1 MSSAEPKSP
10 RVKIRLSDGNFKWQS
25 LQRSSSGSIDVCD
38 GIIWRSLGGHFQM
51 CREQKASIPPGR
63 ITGKKGGS
71 PVAALLCSRTSSSS
85 LCSKLSN
92 DAKTREKILIA
103 FLLAAKPINQNIPNL
118 FWVFNPHF
126 SHLVLFYSGSAC
138 PPVPQSFVWIYSRPK
153 FS

>member
-1 MSSAEPKSP
+1 
-10 RVKIRLSDGNFKWQS
+10 
-25 LQRSSSGSIDVCD
+25 
-38 GIIWRSLGGHFQM
+38 M

-63 ITGKKGGS
+63 ITGKKGGG

-118 FWVFNPHF
+118 F
-126 SHLVLFYSGSAC
+126 
-138 PPVPQSFVWIYSRPK
+138 
-153 FS
+153 